1 MADARWSRSR
11 LVFTLTAS
19 FLIAVAGLS
28 AGSLRAANA
37 GEGLACKPPPSGLVA
52 WWPGDGDATDIAGNH
67 DGTLRNGAGFAPGL
81 VDLAFSLDGV
91 DDFIRVPDRQAW
103 TLGRDAFTIDAWV
116 NFASLPERG
125 AAIVSHDEGAGPPG
139 GGEARKWIFWFD
151 KLGHENKPGNALR
164 FHINSPVIGPHTD
177 TVEAFW
183 TPKLN
188 HWYHVAVT
196 RLGNRY
202 RLFIDGEKVAAD
214 TDSHRIRNADAPLTI
229 GEAEGG
235 HYFAG
240 MIDEVEI
247 LNRALTH
254 DQILRIVRAGP
265 AGKCK

>member
-1 MADARWSRSR
+1 MADTRWDRWR
-11 LVFTLTAS
+11 PLLTLTAS
-19 FLIAVAGLS
+19 FTIALASLGAGLVPV
-28 AGSLRAANA
+28 ANA
-37 GEGLACKPPPSGLVA
+37 GVPLVCKPPPAGLVA
-52 WWPGDGDATDIAGNH
+52 WWPGDDDATDIAGNH
-67 DGTLRNGAGFAPGL
+67 DGTLTNGAGFAPGI
-81 VDLAFSLDGV
+81 VDPAFLFDGV
-91 DDFIRVPDRQAW
+91 DDYVRVPDRRAW

-139 GGEARKWIFWFD
+139 GGESSKWIFWFD
-151 KLGHENKPGNALR
+151 NLGHENTPGNALR
-164 FHINSPVIGPHTD
+164 FHINSPAFGPVD
-177 TVEAFW
+177 TVAAFW
-183 TPKLN
+183 TPQLN

-202 RLFIDGEKVAAD
+202 RLFVDGDKVAAD
-214 TDSHRIRNADAPLTI
+214 VDSHRIRNADAPLTI

-247 LNRALTH
+247 LDRALSQ